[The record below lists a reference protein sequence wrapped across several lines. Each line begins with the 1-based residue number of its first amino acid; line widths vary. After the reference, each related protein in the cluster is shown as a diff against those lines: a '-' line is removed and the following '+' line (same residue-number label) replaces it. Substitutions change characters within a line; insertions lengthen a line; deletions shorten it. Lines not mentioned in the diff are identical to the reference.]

1 MINESKGDIEK
12 EIIPIPIYEE
22 MQGILTNIEKTLVDL
37 KKSCE
42 KRISELD
49 KELSQLVEKTA
60 ELILIVERLKEG
72 EFDLDNIPSGLD
84 PVGALGEV
92 LKESLEEIYGRIKRI
107 EKMADEIESYLKN
120 MDMYIEQETDV
131 EGIKRN
137 MEQVKAVL
145 IKMKTDLEF
154 FK

>member
-22 MQGILTNIEKTLVDL
+22 MKGILTNIEKTLVDL

-60 ELILIVERLKEG
+60 ELIRIVERLKEG

-120 MDMYIEQETDV
+120 MDIYIGQEVDV

-137 MEQVKAVL
+137 LEQVKAVL